1 MTGSLLGFAALFT
14 LLLAGL
20 PIAWGMALVGAVGF
34 AFYTGTGPALGMIGQ
49 LAYETS
55 LSYSLSVLP
64 LFILMGNLITQSKL
78 SDGLYQASNAF
89 VGHYRGGQAM
99 ATVLACGGF
108 AAVCG
113 SSIATAAT
121 MAKVAMPS
129 MRRYGYSN
137 RLAAGAIAAGGTLG
151 ILIPPSVIMVIYGIM
166 TRTDIGKLFVAGI
179 VPGLVGVLFY
189 LGAVAWTA
197 WRDPSAGP
205 PGTRLAWRDRWP
217 ALAGVR
223 GVLLLFGLV
232 IGGIYFGWFT
242 PTEAAGVGAGGALL
256 FALTRRSLTWA
267 SLAQVL
273 IETAKTTAMM
283 FAVLMGALI
292 FSNFVNVAGL
302 PQAATEFVLGQG
314 LPPLGVLA
322 LILGIYILLGCV
334 LESLSMV
341 LLTVP
346 VFFPIVQ
353 QLGFDP
359 VWFGILVVMVV
370 EISLITPPIGLNVFV
385 LRTVLP
391 DIPTRDV
398 FHGVFPF
405 IIADVLRLALVLLA
419 PWVVLF
425 LPSLMK

>member
-1 MTGSLLGFAALFT
+1 MTVALVGFGALFA
-14 LLLAGL
+14 LLFAGV
-20 PIAWGMALVGAVGF
+20 PIAWGMALVGAAGF
-34 AFYTGTGPALGMIGQ
+34 AALTGIGPALAMVGQ
-49 LAYETS
+49 IAYETS
-55 LSYSLSVLP
+55 MNYGLSVLP
-64 LFILMGNLITQSKL
+64 LFILMGNLITRSRL
-78 SDGLYQASNAF
+78 SDELYRASNAF

-108 AAVCG
+108 AAVSG

-121 MAKVAMPS
+121 MAKVAMPP
-129 MRRYGYSN
+129 MRRLGYSD

-179 VPGLVGVLFY
+179 LPGLIGVLCY
-189 LGAVAWTA
+189 VGAVAWTT

-205 PGTRLAWRDRWP
+205 PAARVPWPRRWS

-223 GVLLLFGLV
+223 GVLALFLLV
-232 IGGIYFGWFT
+232 VGGIYLGWFT
-242 PTEAAGVGAGGALL
+242 PTEAAGIGAAGALA
-256 FALTRRSLTWA
+256 FAVARRTLTVA
-267 SLAQVL
+267 GLADVL
-273 IETAKTTAMM
+273 LETAKTTAMM
-283 FAVLMGALI
+283 FAVLIGALL

-302 PQAATEFVLGQG
+302 PQAMTDFVLGQG
-314 LPPLGVLA
+314 LPPLGVIA
-322 LILGIYILLGCV
+322 LILSVYLVLGCV

-359 VWFGILVVMVV
+359 VWFGILVVMVI

-391 DIPTRDV
+391 DVPTIDV
-398 FHGVFPF
+398 FRGVAPF
-405 IIADVLRLALVLLA
+405 IVVDALRLALVTLVPSIAL
-419 PWVVLF
+419 V
-425 LPSLMK
+425 LPSMMR

>member
-1 MTGSLLGFAALFT
+1 VTAALVGFAALFA
-14 LLLAGL
+14 LLFAGV

-34 AFYTGTGPALGMIGQ
+34 ATYTGSGPALAMVGQ

-55 LSYSLSVLP
+55 MNYGLSVLP
-64 LFILMGNLITQSKL
+64 LFILMGNLVTQSRL
-78 SDGLYQASNAF
+78 SDELYRASNAF
-89 VGHYRGGQAM
+89 VGHWRGGQAM

-108 AAVCG
+108 AAVSG

-121 MAKVAMPS
+121 MAKVAMPP
-129 MRRYGYSN
+129 MRRLGYSN

-179 VPGLVGVLFY
+179 VPGIIGVICY
-189 LGAVAWTA
+189 MGAVRWTT
-197 WRDPSAGP
+197 WRDPQSGP
-205 PGTRLAWRDRWP
+205 PAPRVPWPERWP

-223 GVLLLFGLV
+223 GVLVLFALV
-232 IGGIYFGWFT
+232 IGGIYLGWFT
-242 PTEAAGVGAGGALL
+242 PTEAAGIGAAGAFGFALL
-256 FALTRRSLTWA
+256 RRTLTAAGLLS
-267 SLAQVL
+267 VL
-273 IETAKTTAMM
+273 LETAKTTAMM
-283 FAVLMGALI
+283 FAVLIGALL

-302 PQAATEFVLGQG
+302 PQAMTQFVLGQG
-314 LPPLGVLA
+314 FPPLGVIG
-322 LILGIYILLGCV
+322 LILLVYLVLGCV

-359 VWFGILVVMVV
+359 VWFGILVVMVI

-391 DIPTRDV
+391 DVPTTEV
-398 FHGVFPF
+398 FRGVLPF
-405 IIADVLRLALVLLA
+405 IAADVLRLALVTLLPA
-419 PWVVLF
+419 IVLF
-425 LPSLMK
+425 LPNMMK

>member
-1 MTGSLLGFAALFT
+1 MTAALVG
-14 LLLAGL
+14 LAGL
-20 PIAWGMALVGAVGF
+20 FVLLFAGVPIAWGMALVGTVGF
-34 AFYTGTGPALGMIGQ
+34 ASLAGWGPALSMVGQ
-49 LAYETS
+49 LSYETS
-55 LSYSLSVLP
+55 LNYGLSVLP

-78 SDGLYQASNAF
+78 SDGLYSASNAF

-99 ATVLACGGF
+99 ATILACGGF
-108 AAVCG
+108 AAVSG

-121 MAKVAMPS
+121 MSKVAMPS

-179 VPGLVGVLFY
+179 VPGLIGVLCY
-189 LGAVAWTA
+189 IGAVAWTT

-205 PGTRLAWRDRWP
+205 RAPRVPWKERWP

-223 GVLLLFGLV
+223 GVLVLFAVV
-232 IGGIYFGWFT
+232 IGGIYTGWFT
-242 PTEAAGVGAGGALL
+242 PTEAAGIGAAGALL
-256 FALTRRSLTWA
+256 FALARRALTW
-267 SLAQVL
+267 STLGSVL

-283 FAVLMGALI
+283 FAVLIGALL
-292 FSNFVNVAGL
+292 FSNFVNIAGL
-302 PQAATEFVLGQG
+302 PQAMTQFVLGQG
-314 LPPLGVLA
+314 LPPLGVIA
-322 LILGIYILLGCV
+322 LILAIYLVLGCV

-359 VWFGILVVMVV
+359 VWFGILVVMVI
-370 EISLITPPIGLNVFV
+370 EISLITPPIGMNVFV

-391 DIPTRDV
+391 DIPTADV
-398 FHGVFPF
+398 FRGVTPF
-405 IIADVLRLALVLLA
+405 IVADVFRLALVTLV
-419 PWVVLF
+419 PWIVLF
-425 LPSLMK
+425 LPNMMK

>member
-1 MTGSLLGFAALFT
+1 LTAALVGFAALFA
-14 LLLAGL
+14 LLFAGV

-34 AFYTGTGPALGMIGQ
+34 ATYTGSGPALAMVGQ

-55 LSYSLSVLP
+55 MNYGLSVLP
-64 LFILMGNLITQSKL
+64 LFILMGNLVTQSRL
-78 SDGLYQASNAF
+78 SDELYRASNAF
-89 VGHYRGGQAM
+89 VGHWRGGQAM

-108 AAVCG
+108 AAVSG

-121 MAKVAMPS
+121 MAKVAMPP
-129 MRRYGYSN
+129 MRRLGYSN

-179 VPGLVGVLFY
+179 VPGIIGVICY
-189 LGAVAWTA
+189 MGAVRWTT
-197 WRDPSAGP
+197 WRDPQSGP
-205 PGTRLAWRDRWP
+205 PAPRVPWSGRWP

-223 GVLLLFGLV
+223 GVLVLFVLV
-232 IGGIYFGWFT
+232 IGGIYLGWFT
-242 PTEAAGVGAGGALL
+242 PTEAAGIGAAGAFGFALL
-256 FALTRRSLTWA
+256 RRTLTADGL
-267 SLAQVL
+267 LAVL
-273 IETAKTTAMM
+273 LETAKTTAMM
-283 FAVLMGALI
+283 FAVLIGALL

-302 PQAATEFVLGQG
+302 PQAMTRFVLGQG
-314 LPPLGVLA
+314 FPPLGVIG
-322 LILGIYILLGCV
+322 LILLVYLVLGCV

-359 VWFGILVVMVV
+359 VWFGILVVMVI

-391 DIPTRDV
+391 DVPTTEV
-398 FHGVFPF
+398 FRGVLPF
-405 IIADVLRLALVLLA
+405 IAADVLRLALVTLVPA
-419 PWVVLF
+419 IVLF
-425 LPSLMK
+425 LPNMMK

>member
-1 MTGSLLGFAALFT
+1 VTAALIGFAALFA
-14 LLLAGL
+14 LLFAGL

-34 AFYTGTGPALGMIGQ
+34 ATYTGTGPALAMVGQ

-55 LSYSLSVLP
+55 MNYGLSVLP
-64 LFILMGNLITQSKL
+64 LFILMGNLVTQSRL
-78 SDGLYQASNAF
+78 SDELYRASNAF
-89 VGHYRGGQAM
+89 VGHWRGGQAM

-108 AAVCG
+108 AAVSG

-121 MAKVAMPS
+121 MAKVAMPP
-129 MRRYGYSN
+129 MRRLGYSN

-179 VPGLVGVLFY
+179 VPGIIGVICY
-189 LGAVAWTA
+189 MGAVRWTT
-197 WRDPSAGP
+197 WRDPQSGP
-205 PGTRLAWRDRWP
+205 PAPRVPWPERWP

-223 GVLLLFGLV
+223 GVLVLFALV
-232 IGGIYFGWFT
+232 IGGIYLGWFT
-242 PTEAAGVGAGGALL
+242 PTEAAGIGAAGAFVFALL
-256 FALTRRSLTWA
+256 RRTLTAA
-267 SLAQVL
+267 SLVSVL
-273 IETAKTTAMM
+273 LETAKTTAMM
-283 FAVLMGALI
+283 FAVLIGALL
-292 FSNFVNVAGL
+292 FSNFINVAGL
-302 PQAATEFVLGQG
+302 PQAMTQFVLGQG
-314 LPPLGVLA
+314 FAPLGVIA
-322 LILGIYILLGCV
+322 LILLVYLVLGCV

-359 VWFGILVVMVV
+359 VWFGILVVMVI

-391 DIPTRDV
+391 DVPTTEV
-398 FHGVFPF
+398 FRGVMPF
-405 IIADVLRLALVLLA
+405 IAADVLRLALVTLVPA
-419 PWVVLF
+419 IVLF
-425 LPSLMK
+425 LPNMMK

>member
-1 MTGSLLGFAALFT
+1 MTAALIGFAALFA
-14 LLLAGL
+14 LLFAGL

-34 AFYTGTGPALGMIGQ
+34 ATYTGTGPALAMVGQ

-55 LSYSLSVLP
+55 MNYGLSVLP
-64 LFILMGNLITQSKL
+64 LFILMGNLVTQSRL
-78 SDGLYQASNAF
+78 SDELYRASNAF
-89 VGHYRGGQAM
+89 VGHWRGGQAM

-108 AAVCG
+108 AAVSG

-121 MAKVAMPS
+121 MAKVAMPP
-129 MRRYGYSN
+129 MRRLGYSN

-179 VPGLVGVLFY
+179 VPGIIGVICY
-189 LGAVAWTA
+189 MGAVRWTT
-197 WRDPSAGP
+197 WRDPQSGP
-205 PGTRLAWRDRWP
+205 PAPRVPWPERWP

-223 GVLLLFGLV
+223 GVLVLFALV
-232 IGGIYFGWFT
+232 IGGIYLGWFT
-242 PTEAAGVGAGGALL
+242 PTEAAGIGAAGAFVFALL
-256 FALTRRSLTWA
+256 RRTLTAA
-267 SLAQVL
+267 SLVSVL
-273 IETAKTTAMM
+273 LETAKTTAMM
-283 FAVLMGALI
+283 FAVLIGALL
-292 FSNFVNVAGL
+292 FSNFINVAGL
-302 PQAATEFVLGQG
+302 PQAMTQFVLGQG
-314 LPPLGVLA
+314 FAPLGVIA
-322 LILGIYILLGCV
+322 LILLVYLVLGCV

-359 VWFGILVVMVV
+359 VWFGILVVMVI

-391 DIPTRDV
+391 DVPTTEV
-398 FHGVFPF
+398 FRGVMPF
-405 IIADVLRLALVLLA
+405 IAADVLRLALVTLVPA
-419 PWVVLF
+419 IVLF
-425 LPSLMK
+425 LPNMMK